1 VNYNYSSIKAR
12 TIPLNFGNVLVI
24 LNGGSTK
31 TSTKTLSYSNQLPPF
46 LAKLCGIFARK
57 PIATTL

>member
-1 VNYNYSSIKAR
+1 MNYDYSSIKAR
-12 TIPLNFGNVLVI
+12 TIPLNFGNVLVA

-31 TSTKTLSYSNQLPPF
+31 MSTKTLSRSNQLSSF
-46 LAKLCGIFARK
+46 LAKLHGIFARK